1 MGRIISYG
9 DDIPGCSFCSKS
21 EHQVK
26 KLVTGPGVAICD
38 ECIGL
43 CNEIIEEDI
52 KKKNAKTYKKITTP
66 AEIASYLDRYV
77 VGQER
82 AKRTLAVAVY
92 NHYKRIEAELN
103 AKSSSKSKKSS
114 KKSVDNVEIDK
125 SNILIL
131 GPSGTGK
138 TVLAR
143 TLARI
148 MDVPFVMAD
157 ATTLT
162 EAGYAGSDV
171 ETILQMLLK
180 AADSDTERARKGIIY
195 LDETD
200 KLARKSGQ
208 NTSVARDVSGEGVQQ
223 ALLKI
228 IEGAEAAVPVAGG
241 GKNPDTDT
249 VKIDTRNILFIFGGA
264 FAGLDEIVRERIGK
278 NSSKFGFG
286 ADFTSRDLSE
296 DSLLQHVLPEDL
308 EKFGFL
314 PEFVGRI
321 PIISS
326 TDSLSAADLQKILTE
341 PVNSLVRQY
350 EKLFEMDGIKL
361 TFYTNALETAAQI
374 AAESGTGARA
384 LRSIMEKTLEDAMFK
399 LPGTDEVA
407 EVRVTRSAVLNKQ
420 EPEYILKS
428 PPVKDKKS

>member
-52 KKKNAKTYKKITTP
+52 KKKTAKTYRKITTP

-249 VKIDTRNILFIFGGA
+249 VKIDTRNILFIFG
-264 FAGLDEIVRERIGK
+264 IGK

-296 DSLLQHVLPEDL
+296 DSLLQHVIPEDL